1 MPALESA
8 MIALGTPMPA
18 FELPDTRNG
27 ATIRSGDFAGRP
39 VLVMFIC
46 NHCPF
51 VVHVRAQLAALGRE
65 HAPGPL
71 AVVAISSNDPASHPA
86 DAPDRMKA
94 EAASAGYVFPY
105 CFDASQR
112 VARDFGAVCTPDF
125 FLFDAAHRLA
135 YRGRL
140 DASRPGNGEPVTGS
154 DLRQAIAEVLRG
166 QAPAGVQHPSLG
178 CSIKWKASATG

>member
-1 MPALESA
+1 MPALEST

-18 FELPDTRNG
+18 FDLSDTRTN
-27 ATIRSGDFAGRP
+27 ATVRSRDLHGRP

-51 VVHVRAQLAALGRE
+51 VVHVRKELARIGRE
-65 HAPGPL
+65 HAAGPL
-71 AVVAISSNDPASHPA
+71 AVVAISSNDPATHP
-86 DAPDRMKA
+86 DDGPDRMKA
-94 EAASAGYVFPY
+94 EAASAGYDFPY
-105 CFDASQR
+105 CFDASPQ

-140 DASRPGNGEPVTGS
+140 DASRPGNGEPVTGK
-154 DLRQAIAEVLRG
+154 DLRDAIAAVLAG
-166 QAPAGVQHPSLG
+166 DAPCAAQHPSMG
-178 CSIKWKASATG
+178 CSIKWKAGGR

>member
-1 MPALESA
+1 
-8 MIALGTPMPA
+8 MIALGTSMPA
-18 FELPDTRNG
+18 FELPDTRSG
-27 ATIRSGDFAGRP
+27 ATVRSSDFAGRP

-51 VVHVRAQLAALGRE
+51 VVHVREQLAALGRE
-65 HAPGPL
+65 HVAGPL
-71 AVVAISSNDPASHPA
+71 AVLGISSNDPVTHPA

-94 EAASAGYVFPY
+94 EAAAAGYAFPY

-140 DASRPGNGEPVTGS
+140 DASRPGNGQPVTGA
-154 DLRQAIAEVLRG
+154 DLRAAIGAVLAG
-166 QAPAGVQHPSLG
+166 KSPAGVQHPSLG
-178 CSIKWKASATG
+178 CSIKWKASTPR